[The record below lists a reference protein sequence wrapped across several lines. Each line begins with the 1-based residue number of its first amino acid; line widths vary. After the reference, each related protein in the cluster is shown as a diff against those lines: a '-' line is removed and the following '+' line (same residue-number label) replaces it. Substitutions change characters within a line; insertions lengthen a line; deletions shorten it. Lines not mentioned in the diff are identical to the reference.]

1 MGLFDKFTN
10 RNNEKVELKKGQIEK
25 YPSYIMTVPKED
37 ESLNDLAKLVN
48 DLQNIEGLKVI
59 AKRVNKLN
67 IATVV
72 CNYNEIEY
80 SIDIFTQE
88 FKLPSL
94 FRISHDFVDEDIEIM
109 ENAKR
114 GLVTK
119 MTFSEN
125 NLDSFHLQM
134 KVLYSMVPEMA
145 GVVDFSAEKIL
156 SGKWV
161 ELTAKSDVSPAPLYL
176 YTVQAVSD
184 QNEVWLHTHGLNR
197 CGSIELEIMKSDKN
211 NFNNHYEVLSS
222 FAERMVT
229 DNDFV
234 DEEEAIYIGS
244 VGDEQ
249 DLVVTWI
256 DYQRAIK
263 RLKKSLLGG
272 AKDRVDGHNEHTGVI
287 FAYPTEEDYNKKKMV
302 HISEFNSLLNN
313 NPVFMKTTEETNR
326 MRKLAIERIP
336 FLHKLWDMT
345 EEKQVLIKVGLKVD
359 REYDSSDNKE
369 HIWFEVNDLGKDKFS
384 GTLMQEP
391 YYVSNMTKGDEAEF
405 SYEELTDWLAYTK
418 NGSINPDNVYRIMN

>member
-1 MGLFDKFTN
+1 MGLFDKFTI

-25 YPSYIMTVPKED
+25 YPSYIMAVPKKD
-37 ESLNDLAKLVN
+37 ENLNDLAELVN
-48 DLQNIEGLKVI
+48 EIQNLDGIKVI
-59 AKRVNKLN
+59 AKRINQLN

-72 CNYNEIEY
+72 CNYNEVEY
-80 SIDIFTQE
+80 SIDIFIQE
-88 FKLPSL
+88 FELPAL

-119 MTFSEN
+119 MTFGED
-125 NLDSFHLQM
+125 NLASFHLQM
-134 KVLYSMVPEMA
+134 KILYAMVPEMA

-161 ELTAKSDVSPAPLYL
+161 ELTAKSDVSPAPIYL
-176 YTVQAVSD
+176 YTVQAISD
-184 QNEVWLHTHGLNR
+184 QDEVWLHTHGLNR

-229 DNDFV
+229 SNDLV

-256 DYQRAIK
+256 DYKRAIK

-272 AKDRVDGHNEHTGVI
+272 AKDRVDGHNENTGVI
-287 FAYPTEEDYNKKKMV
+287 FAYPTEQDYNKKKMV

-313 NPVFMKTTEETNR
+313 NPIFMKTTEETNR
-326 MRKLAIERIP
+326 MRQLAIERIP
-336 FLHKLWDMT
+336 FLHKLWNT
-345 EEKQVLIKVGLKVD
+345 KEEKQVLIKVGLRVD

-369 HIWFEVNDLGKDKFS
+369 HIWFEVNDLREDRFI

-391 YYVSNMTKGDEAEF
+391 YYVSNMNKGDEAEF
-405 SYEELTDWLAYTK
+405 SYEELTDWLAYTEK
-418 NGSINPDNVYRIMN
+418 GSINPDSVYRIMN